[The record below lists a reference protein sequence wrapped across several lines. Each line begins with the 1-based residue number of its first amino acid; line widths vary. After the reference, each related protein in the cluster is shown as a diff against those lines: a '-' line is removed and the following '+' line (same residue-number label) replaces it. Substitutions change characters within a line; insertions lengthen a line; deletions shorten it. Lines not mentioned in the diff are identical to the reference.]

1 MDKTQDYIYFLKEN
15 DYLLE
20 ELKEHVSLTY
30 DLLFPVILVL
40 DEIVSKDFKI
50 SDLSKNEATDLFNEG
65 YDYLYS
71 SLDII
76 KSFLDK
82 TFENNT
88 HELLAYDK
96 NVYETIKL
104 EELDSILGS
113 KNEDLSNTINLLYQ
127 SVEQKRNLAQEE
139 IEYIDK
145 LVDNLLKEED
155 YLPIPDKYI
164 EIADE
169 LGLDLL

>member
-15 DYLLE
+15 AYLLE
-20 ELKEHVSLTY
+20 ELREHVSLTY
-30 DLLFPVILVL
+30 DLLFPVIIVL
-40 DEIVSKDFKI
+40 DEIVSKDFNI
-50 SDLSKNEATDLFNEG
+50 SDLSKSEAEELFNEG
-65 YDYLYS
+65 YEYLYNS
-71 SLDII
+71 IDIV
-76 KSFLDK
+76 KSFLEN
-82 TFENNT
+82 TFEDNT

-96 NVYETIKL
+96 NVFETIKL
-104 EELDSILGS
+104 EELDSILEN
-113 KNEDLSNTINLLYQ
+113 KNETLSNTITLLYQ

-139 IEYIDK
+139 INYIDK
-145 LVDNLLKEED
+145 LVDDILKDED

>member
-15 DYLLE
+15 EYLLE
-20 ELKEHVSLTY
+20 ELKEHISLSY
-30 DLLFPVILVL
+30 DLLFPVIIVL
-40 DEIVSKDFKI
+40 DEIVSKDFNI
-50 SDLSKNEATDLFNEG
+50 SDLSKREAEDLFNEG
-65 YDYLYS
+65 YEYLYN

-76 KSFLDK
+76 KSFLEN
-82 TFENNT
+82 TFEGNV
-88 HELLAYDK
+88 HELLAYDQ
-96 NVYETIKL
+96 NIYETIKL
-104 EELDSILGS
+104 EELDSIIENKDGT
-113 KNEDLSNTINLLYQ
+113 LSNTITLLYQ
-127 SVEQKRNLAQEE
+127 SVETKRNLAQEE

-145 LVDNLLKEED
+145 LVASIINEEE

>member
-15 DYLLE
+15 DYLLG
-20 ELKEHVSLTY
+20 ELREHVSLTY
-30 DLLFPVILVL
+30 DLLFPVIIVL
-40 DEIVSKDFKI
+40 DELVSEDLNI
-50 SDLSKNEATDLFNEG
+50 SDLSKSEAVELFDEG
-65 YDYLYS
+65 YDYLYN

-88 HELLAYDK
+88 HELLVYDK
-96 NVYETIKL
+96 NVYEIVKL
-104 EELDSILGS
+104 EELDAVLKN

-139 IEYIDK
+139 IDYIDK

-155 YLPIPDKYI
+155 YLSIPDRYI
-164 EIADE
+164 EMADN

>member
-1 MDKTQDYIYFLKEN
+1 LKEN

-65 YDYLYS
+65 YDYLYN

-104 EELDSILGS
+104 EELDSILEN

-127 SVEQKRNLAQEE
+127 SVEQKRILAQEE

-145 LVDNLLKEED
+145 LVDSLLKEED

>member
-1 MDKTQDYIYFLKEN
+1 MDKNQDYIYFLKEN

-65 YDYLYS
+65 YDYLYN

-104 EELDSILGS
+104 EELDSILEN

-127 SVEQKRNLAQEE
+127 SVEQKRILAQEE

-145 LVDNLLKEED
+145 LVDSLLKEED